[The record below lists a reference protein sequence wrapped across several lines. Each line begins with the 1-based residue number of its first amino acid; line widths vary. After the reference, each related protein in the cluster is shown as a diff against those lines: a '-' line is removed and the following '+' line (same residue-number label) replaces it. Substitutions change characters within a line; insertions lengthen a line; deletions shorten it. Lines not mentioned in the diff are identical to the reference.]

1 MFYEAHT
8 LSNLTDWLKKA
19 TSVRYC
25 TTNPHMTINSTMGIS
40 EIKTLNDSYVEIS
53 GTNGEKVTVHDGYDN
68 MQILYYVALNMYKVI
83 MGELEL
89 CFVQ

>member
-19 TSVRYC
+19 TSIRYS
-25 TTNPHMTINSTMGIS
+25 TTNSHMTTNSTMSIS
-40 EIKTLNDSYVEIS
+40 EIKALNDSYVEIS
-53 GTNGEKVTVHDGYDN
+53 GTNGEKVTVHGGYDN

>member
-1 MFYEAHT
+1 MFYVSHT
-8 LSNLTDWLKKA
+8 LSDLTDWLKKA
-19 TSVRYC
+19 TSIRYS
-25 TTNPHMTINSTMGIS
+25 TTNSHMTTNSTMSIS
-40 EIKTLNDSYVEIS
+40 EIKTLNDTYVEIS
-53 GTNGEKVTVHDGYDN
+53 GTNGEKVTVYDGYDN